1 MSRLMSRWSSSLVIA
16 VTLLLGTL
24 SGTPAH
30 VDDLNLCKPSA
41 QRPVLIS
48 LPADEAPHVVHDE
61 WYYTTG
67 HLRTPSG
74 RRYGFETVV
83 FQLTDPSSGGFITVG
98 QIAVTDLNNRT
109 FHHETYLVPGS
120 FPVSTHSFH
129 VTLPQGLTMSGGHGS
144 IDITASLPDGYGID
158 LRLESVKNPVYQA
171 SDGLIR
177 YIDPLTGQQIAT
189 QFYYSRPRMATF
201 GSVTSPTGTE
211 VAFGQSWFDHAY
223 GTLPLPI
230 NWEWFSIQLDDG
242 REIMAYNLRDPR
254 TQNTYA
260 KFGSIQ
266 DSPPGCHV
274 QSLGASDFTMALQG
288 AWISPHTGITYPNQ
302 LGLSVPS
309 RGMHLTLTPE
319 LADQEVYKPAGV
331 LRVLPPYWE
340 GTVKVSGT
348 VNGRP
353 VSGSG
358 YVEMLRSPSP

>member
-1 MSRLMSRWSSSLVIA
+1 
-16 VTLLLGTL
+16 
-24 SGTPAH
+24 
-30 VDDLNLCKPSA
+30 
-41 QRPVLIS
+41 
-48 LPADEAPHVVHDE
+48 
-61 WYYTTG
+61 
-67 HLRTPSG
+67 
-74 RRYGFETVV
+74 
-83 FQLTDPSSGGFITVG
+83 
-98 QIAVTDLNNRT
+98 
-109 FHHETYLVPGS
+109 
-120 FPVSTHSFH
+120 
-129 VTLPQGLTMSGGHGS
+129 
-144 IDITASLPDGYGID
+144 
-158 LRLESVKNPVYQA
+158 
-171 SDGLIR
+171 
-177 YIDPLTGQQIAT
+177 
-189 QFYYSRPRMATF
+189 MATF

-211 VAFGQSWFDHAY
+211 VALGQSWFDHEY

-260 KFGSIQ
+260 KSGSIQ
-266 DSPPGCHV
+266 DPPRGCNV
-274 QSLGASDFTMALQG
+274 QSLGASDFTMSLQG

-309 RGMHLTLTPE
+309 RGMNLTLTPE

-353 VSGSG
+353 ISGVG